1 MKGSRKLLQRVFK
14 EAASTGDHQSTEDE
28 SGSDFL
34 GNEVGF
40 GERIGFTGGID
51 DETGSV

>member
-1 MKGSRKLLQRVFK
+1 MWRDERFK
-14 EAASTGDHQSTEDE
+14 EGASTSDHQSTYECEDE

-40 GERIGFTGGID
+40 RERIGFTGGID